1 MICIQY
7 KAFDRIKQVQSA
19 ITNNPSAG
27 IASLVYGH
35 VQPLSTHRNIVLVTK
50 TVVEKKSPP
59 TRE

>member
-1 MICIQY
+1 V
-7 KAFDRIKQVQSA
+7 QVQ
-19 ITNNPSAG
+19 INPSAG

-35 VQPLSTHRNIVLVTK
+35 FRSLSTHRNMNLVTK